1 MINLFPSFLNQLPLN
16 WQRHFCEEPNTLF
29 YVFFPII
36 YDLKAHVSGLNLFH
50 EMFGEK
56 DENYISQLLK
66 PDGSGISSLEL
77 NQI

>member
-1 MINLFPSFLNQLPLN
+1 
-16 WQRHFCEEPNTLF
+16 
-29 YVFFPII
+29 
-36 YDLKAHVSGLNLFH
+36 
-50 EMFGEK
+50 MFGEK